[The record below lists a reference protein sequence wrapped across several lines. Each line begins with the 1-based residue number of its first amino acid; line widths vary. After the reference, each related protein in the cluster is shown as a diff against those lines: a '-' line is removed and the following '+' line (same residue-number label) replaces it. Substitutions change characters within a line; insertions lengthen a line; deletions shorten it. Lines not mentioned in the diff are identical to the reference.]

1 MHLVYIQRVG
11 LQCVFFLQLNNLVSY
26 ISFEL
31 LSSEEMSLQP
41 FDAQVSSLQKKK
53 KHKLL
58 IYVTN
63 LSGRADE
70 TKIINFCMLTFS
82 VLIICTPNNWFLLNV
97 NESLCWKY

>member
-53 KHKLL
+53 KTQTT
-58 IYVTN
+58 Y
-63 LSGRADE
+63 
-70 TKIINFCMLTFS
+70 
-82 VLIICTPNNWFLLNV
+82 ICD
-97 NESLCWKY
+97 